1 MRRPVILVAG
11 LIVLSILLAGCNGSR
26 ELDEI
31 ANVIAIGLDTAEQE
45 GMMRVTYQFAVP
57 QAEGGTGEVGK
68 ATVLTTNTVSTI
80 AEALNIINSQ
90 TALMPS
96 MSHTKVIILGEEMA
110 HKRLDSLLAPFLR
123 YREYRGSMFVV
134 VARGTAKE
142 VLEKNK
148 PVFTTSVSK
157 YYEEMMATGDYAG
170 YFLRTSIHQYYVR
183 TKSHS
188 GQPYMALVA
197 INPDTGEGEISNK
210 KVPGGKTSGYKAGD
224 IPRQGG
230 NVMEFAGTA
239 IFSGD
244 KMVGELSTTETRMLA
259 MLLGEYN
266 NGFLSVEDPLD
277 SKFFVN
283 INLRLGS
290 KPKIRV
296 ALVEDRPVIHVSI
309 LLEGDISN
317 IGSGINYEEK
327 EYLTLLEAQ
336 ISRVI
341 QEEMLNLIIRTQGL
355 DSDVAGFGYY
365 LRPAFNT
372 NQEFEQYGWNGKYR
386 QADVFVDIKTQIRR
400 SGLMLRTVATQ

>member
-1 MRRPVILVAG
+1 MRRPLILTVG
-11 LIVLSILLAGCNGSR
+11 LLVLGILLTGCSGAR
-26 ELDEI
+26 ELDES
-31 ANVIAIGLDTAEQE
+31 ANVIAIGLDAGEQE
-45 GMMRVTYQFAVP
+45 GMTRVTYQFAVP
-57 QAEGGTGEVGK
+57 QTEGGKGDVGK
-68 ATVLTTNTVSTI
+68 STVLITNTVVTI
-80 AEALNIINSQ
+80 AEALNIVNSQ

-96 MSHTKVIILGEEMA
+96 MSHTKVIILGEEVA
-110 HKRLDSLLAPFLR
+110 RKGLDSLLAPFLR

-142 VLEKNK
+142 LLEKNK

-157 YYEEMMATGDYAG
+157 YYEEMMATGDYSG
-170 YFLRTSIHQYYVR
+170 YFLRTSIHQYYTR

-197 INPDTGEGEISNK
+197 INPDSGEGEISNK

-224 IPRQGG
+224 IPREGG
-230 NVMEFAGTA
+230 NYLEFAGTA

-244 KMVGELSTTETRMLA
+244 KMVGELSTTETRLLA

-277 SKFFVN
+277 SKFNVN
-283 INLRLGS
+283 INLRMGS

-309 LLEGDISN
+309 LLEGDVSN
-317 IGSGINYEEK
+317 IGSGINYEQT

-336 ISRVI
+336 VSRVF
-341 QEEMLNLIIRTQGL
+341 QEEMLNLIKRTQGL

-365 LRPAFNT
+365 LRSAFKT
-372 NQEFEQYGWNGKYR
+372 NQEYEQYGWNGKYR
-386 QADVFVDIKTQIRR
+386 NAEVFVDIKTRIRR